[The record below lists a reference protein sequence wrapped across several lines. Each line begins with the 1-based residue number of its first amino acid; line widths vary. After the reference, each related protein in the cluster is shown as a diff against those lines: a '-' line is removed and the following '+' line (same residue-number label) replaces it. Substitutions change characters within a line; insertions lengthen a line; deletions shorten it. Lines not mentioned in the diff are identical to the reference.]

1 VLAQVKL
8 SFKGTSGAKLVVT
21 RSLQLTVKKAVKSVK
36 TLEGQL
42 LMIKDG
48 ERTTISSRVAELD
61 QIMPQY
67 LGVSEAI
74 LDSVIFCHQD
84 ESLWP
89 MSEPGTLKR
98 KFDEIFAAMR
108 YTKAIDIIKNLRKAQ
123 NGELEKHR
131 LLENQFKTDKDRG
144 ERTERR
150 SIALQEDIEKL
161 REKSER
167 ANRCMQEMLDKA
179 KEKHAQKSSF
189 SAIVSELAAKRNLL
203 KERQDNINDLRTDL
217 QELTESDEWL
227 ESTLAQYEERMATYK
242 GEEESHKREYR
253 NLQEE
258 LSRHRRLLASKLAE
272 QGQHQAEKENYERQV
287 TKRVAIVKEA
297 AHRHGIRGYDG
308 DIDTEQIQEFINSVG
323 KLSREKS
330 REFESIQKST
340 EDELRQAQVVV
351 TELENRRSA
360 RTQDKLSARQAITA
374 NERKISTIQS
384 GIDDVNMDEGVKA
397 MLESTRRD
405 LKDRLDA
412 ANNEFEVAAWDRHI
426 YAENGR
432 LRELEEESDRLN
444 DELVQSTRLA
454 RDRAQLEYNKKE
466 LKDRQHSLDTLVAAY
481 GDKIASVV
489 GENWQA
495 SNVEREFQVALDQK
509 SRAVADAQ
517 LQRDNTNR
525 ELAQF
530 EFKLSTLRDAR
541 RKKTEEMRA
550 CEKAVLNSI
559 IIEGKPLASVDDY
572 LSELDKLIS
581 DRDTLKSD
589 LDNFTHL
596 FAFWSNCIA
605 VVEKQNKCHLCDRK
619 FTASQEKSSA
629 IAKLRQRLA
638 EDSRATISIELQG
651 VEEELKEAQA
661 SRSQYETYKRLSDSE
676 MPTLTT
682 DLKIA
687 EDQRDSLLAS
697 LEEQDAIVNQEE
709 LARKEVETL
718 SKTVS
723 NIARYVNEISGF
735 QLEVNRLSTQQKS
748 TGSSLSLE
756 EIQEQLARCTEQTR
770 ALKVKIS
777 KLTSDKDRS
786 KVLINALELELR
798 DAGDKLS
805 KANFLMEKKQ
815 GLLLQIRELKD
826 SNSALRDSIQR
837 ADNDLDFL
845 APQIAKARTQYD
857 GVQQQGQAKARE
869 IHEESSRLSETVNK
883 LKVADDAINSYLDSG
898 GPGKLSSCQNAIKT
912 IETEVARIET
922 ELSQVT
928 LKANKL
934 KEQVDNSERTKRS
947 ISDNIKFRKNLRAL
961 EVLQAE
967 IEELESRNA
976 TEDYNRLQAEA
987 QKYDMEYQKFLAE
1000 RGSALGSIIAKDSEL
1015 ARLLSEW
1022 EIDFKDAARK
1032 YREAHIKVETTKAA
1046 IDDLGRY
1053 GTALDH
1059 AIMKYHS
1066 MKMEEINRIA
1076 GELWQSTYQGTDVD
1090 TILIRSDAENA
1101 PSRRNYN
1108 YRVCMVKQDAEMDM
1122 RGRCSAG
1129 QRVLASIIIRL
1140 ALAECFGVNCGVRLS
1155 LSLYIQIQQAQL
1167 LTIFR
1172 SLLH

>member
-21 RSLQLTVKKAVKSVK
+21 RSLQLTVKKTARSVK

-61 QIMPQY
+61 QVMPQY

-89 MSEPGTLKR
+89 MSEPSTLKKR
-98 KFDEIFAAMR
+98 FDEIFAAMK
-108 YTKAIDIIKNLRKAQ
+108 YTKAIENIKNLRKAQ
-123 NGELEKHR
+123 NGELAKYKLFEDQYKI
-131 LLENQFKTDKDRG
+131 DKDRG
-144 ERTERR
+144 ERAEKQ
-150 SIALQEDIEKL
+150 SIALQEEIEKL
-161 REKSER
+161 REKSEQL
-167 ANRCMQEMLDKA
+167 NRDMQEALNKA
-179 KEKHAQKSSF
+179 REKHTQKASF
-189 SAIVSELAAKRNLL
+189 GAVVNELAAKRNRL
-203 KERQDNINDLRTDL
+203 KERQDNINDLRSDL
-217 QELTESDEWL
+217 QELTKSDEWL
-227 ESTLAQYEERMATYK
+227 ESTLAQYEDRMAKYK
-242 GEEESHKREYR
+242 EEEESHRREYK

-258 LSRHRRLLASKLAE
+258 LTQCRGRLSSKLAE
-272 QGQHQAEKENYERQV
+272 QGQYQAEKENFERQV
-287 TKRVAIVKEA
+287 ARRVTVVKEA
-297 AHRHGIRGYDG
+297 AHRHGMRGYDG
-308 DIDTEQIQEFINSVG
+308 DLDVDQIREFINRVG
-323 KLSREKS
+323 KLSQEKS
-330 REFESIQKST
+330 RELERIQKST
-340 EDELRQAQVVV
+340 EDELRQAQAIV

-360 RTQDKLSARQAITA
+360 RTQDKVSARQAIAT
-374 NERKISTIQS
+374 NEKKICTIQKDV
-384 GIDDVNMDEGVKA
+384 DDVNVDEGMKA
-397 MLESTRRD
+397 MLDSTHKE
-405 LKDRLDA
+405 LKVRLDE
-412 ANNEFEVAAWDRHI
+412 ANNEYEIAAWDRHI
-426 YAENGR
+426 NVENAR
-432 LRELEEESDRLN
+432 LRDLEEESERLN

-466 LKDRQHSLDTLVAAY
+466 LKDRQHSLDTMVATY
-481 GDKIASVV
+481 GDKIFSII
-489 GENWQA
+489 GGDWQT
-495 SNVEREFQVALDQK
+495 STVEREFQVVLDQK
-509 SRAVADAQ
+509 SRAVTDAQ
-517 LQRDNTNR
+517 IQRDGTNR
-525 ELAQF
+525 ELGQL

-541 RKKTEEMRA
+541 KKKTEEMRA
-550 CEKAVLNSI
+550 CEKAVLDSI
-559 IIEGKPLASVDDY
+559 VIEGKPLASVVDY
-572 LSELDKLIS
+572 LVELEKLVS

-605 VVEKQNKCHLCDRK
+605 VADKQNKCHLCDRK
-619 FTASQEKSSA
+619 FAGSQEKSSTVT
-629 IAKLRQRLA
+629 KLRQRLA
-638 EDSRATISIELQG
+638 EDSRATISAELQC

-661 SRSQYETYKRLSDSE
+661 SRSQYEAYKRLSDAE
-676 MPTLTT
+676 IPALAT
-682 DLKIA
+682 DLKTA
-687 EDQRDSLLAS
+687 EDQRNSLLAQ
-697 LEEQDAIVNQEE
+697 LEEQDAVVNQEE
-709 LARKEVETL
+709 LARREVESL

-723 NIARYVNEISGF
+723 SIARYVSEISGF

-756 EIQEQLARCTEQTR
+756 EIQEQLASCGEQTR
-770 ALKVKIS
+770 TLKAKIS
-777 KLTSDKDRS
+777 KLTSDKDHLKS
-786 KVLINALELELR
+786 LINTLELELR
-798 DAGDKLS
+798 DAASKLS
-805 KANFLMEKKQ
+805 RAGFQMEKKQ
-815 GLLLQIRELKD
+815 GLLLRIHELKE
-826 SNSALRDSIQR
+826 SNATLRDTIQR
-837 ADNDLDFL
+837 ADIDLDSL
-845 APQIAKARTQYD
+845 TPQIARARTQYD
-857 GVQQQGQAKARE
+857 DVQQCGRAKEKE
-869 IHEESSRLSETVNK
+869 IHEECSRLSETVNK
-883 LKVADDAINSYLDSG
+883 LRVADDSINAYIDGG
-898 GPGKLSSCQNAIKT
+898 GPGKLTSCRNGIQT
-912 IETEVARIET
+912 IEKEMARIEA

-987 QKYDMEYQKFLAE
+987 QKYDMQHQKLLAE
-1000 RGSALGSIIAKDSEL
+1000 RGPILGSMRAKDDEL

-1022 EIDFKDAARK
+1022 ETDYKDAARK

-1090 TILIRSDAENA
+1090 TILIRSDVENT
-1101 PSRRNYN
+1101 SSKRNYN

-1140 ALAECFGVNCGVRLS
+1140 ALAECFGVNCGVCLC
-1155 LSLYIQIQQAQL
+1155 L
-1167 LTIFR
+1167 LR
-1172 SLLH
+1172 SDSSESNC